1 MITGDIK
8 NQIDRIWDAFWS
20 GGISNPLEVIE
31 QITYLL
37 FIRRLD
43 DLHTLE
49 ENKANRLKQAMAR
62 RIFPAGKDK
71 KGRPYEDYRWSRFKH
86 FAPADMF
93 TVVGEH
99 LFPYLRADLALQLG
113 NGDSTYAHHMKD
125 ARFTIPTPALLAK
138 VVDMLDHVPMEERD
152 TKGDVYE
159 YMLGKIASAGQNG
172 QFRTPRHIIRLMV
185 ELTAPQPT
193 DVICDPACGTAG
205 FLVAAGEA
213 LRDRHPNLLHDA
225 RLREHFHHRM
235 FHGFDFDNTM
245 LRIGSMNMLL
255 HGVESP
261 DIRYRDSLAQDHAGE
276 EEKYTLVLANPPFA
290 GSLDYEN
297 TAKDLLQIV
306 KTKKTEL
313 LFLALFLRLLK
324 PGGRAAVIVP
334 DGVLFGSSTAH
345 KQLRRMLV
353 EDQKLDAVVKLP
365 GGVFKPYAGV
375 STAILLF
382 TKTNSGGTDA
392 VWFYEVAADGWSLD
406 DKRTPLLP
414 DDKLGAVPRT
424 ALAADEHAR
433 NNLPDVLARWAE
445 RSGTERERPRTAQ
458 SFCVPKADIAAQG
471 YDLSLNRY
479 KEVVHE
485 AVEHRPP
492 MEILAELARLE
503 EEIQREMKELK
514 GMLG

>member
-1 MITGDIK
+1 
-8 NQIDRIWDAFWS
+8 
-20 GGISNPLEVIE
+20 
-31 QITYLL
+31 
-37 FIRRLD
+37 
-43 DLHTLE
+43 
-49 ENKANRLKQAMAR
+49 
-62 RIFPAGKDK
+62 
-71 KGRPYEDYRWSRFKH
+71 
-86 FAPADMF
+86 
-93 TVVGEH
+93 
-99 LFPYLRADLALQLG
+99 
-113 NGDSTYAHHMKD
+113 MKD

-159 YMLGKIASAGQNG
+159 YMLAKIATAGQNG

-205 FLVAAGEA
+205 FLVTAGEY
-213 LRDRHPNLLHDA
+213 LRERHPNLLHDA
-225 RLREHFHHRM
+225 RLREHFHQRM

-255 HGVESP
+255 HGVERP

-334 DGVLFGSSTAH
+334 DGVLFGSSRAH
-345 KQLRRMLV
+345 KELRRILV
-353 EDQKLDAVVKLP
+353 EDQKLDAVVSLP

-375 STAILLF
+375 STAILVF
-382 TKTNSGGTDA
+382 TKTNSGGTDS
-392 VWFYEVAADGWSLD
+392 VWFYDVEAEGWSLD

-414 DDKLGAVPRT
+414 EDRLGPVPKAV
-424 ALAADEHAR
+424 LAEDEHAK
-433 NNLPDVLARWAE
+433 NNLPDVLTRWTQRA
-445 RSGTERERPRTAQ
+445 GTERERAHTAQ
-458 SFCVPKADIAAQG
+458 SFSVPKADIAAQG

-485 AVEHRPP
+485 AVEHRTPK
-492 MEILAELARLE
+492 EILAELAKLE
-503 EEIQREMKELK
+503 EEIRVGMKELE